1 MRGWV
6 ALLAA
11 TAIIGTLNVG
21 PAYATAPYAPVDR
34 PGPAL
39 TVPAPALAAS
49 LACSDGLDD
58 AARTPVLLV
67 HGTNV
72 TADENWSFVYR
83 PALTAMG
90 TPHCMVRMPNRATD
104 DIQRNVE
111 YVVSAIRTMH
121 QRAGR
126 RISIVGASQGGMV
139 PRWALR
145 FWPDL
150 RPMVDDVIG
159 LAPTN
164 HGTTGALEGCLAKGC
179 RPAEAQ
185 QAASSAFI
193 AALNSGQ
200 ETFPGISYTNVYTH
214 NDQTVL
220 PNLDDTGSSSLHGG
234 DGLITNVAIQ
244 DICPRA
250 VSEHILLGA
259 IDFIGFAL
267 VRDALSHPGP
277 ADEATVAKAACSQ
290 PVPPG
295 LILVPGV
302 VQLPTLVLGNT
313 IGLGAVPK
321 VKVEPVLRDYTRR

>member
-1 MRGWV
+1 MRRLLALAAA
-6 ALLAA
+6 ALLIGMGGVEPASAA
-11 TAIIGTLNVG
+11 S
-21 PAYATAPYAPVDR
+21 PYAPIDR
-34 PGPAL
+34 PGVPL
-39 TVPAPALAAS
+39 TVPAATLAAS
-49 LACSDGLDD
+49 LVCSNGIND
-58 AARTPVLLV
+58 AKSTPVLLV

-83 PALTAMG
+83 PALSAMG

-104 DIQRNVE
+104 DIQRNAE

-126 RISIVGASQGGMV
+126 KISIVGASQGGMV

-164 HGTTGALEGCLAKGC
+164 HGTTGNLDGCLAKGC

-185 QAASSAFI
+185 QGASSAFI

-200 ETFPGISYTNVYTH
+200 ETFRGISYTNIYTH
-214 NDQTVL
+214 EDTTVM

-234 DGLITNVAIQ
+234 GGRITNVAIQ
-244 DICPRA
+244 DICA
-250 VSEHILLGA
+250 TAKSEHVLLGA
-259 IDFIGFAL
+259 IDFVGFAL

-277 ADEATVAKAACSQ
+277 ADEATVAKAGCNQ
-290 PVPPG
+290 PLPPG

-302 VQLPTLVLGNT
+302 LQLPTLVLGNT

-321 VKVEPVLRDYTRR
+321 VKVEPPLRSYTRR